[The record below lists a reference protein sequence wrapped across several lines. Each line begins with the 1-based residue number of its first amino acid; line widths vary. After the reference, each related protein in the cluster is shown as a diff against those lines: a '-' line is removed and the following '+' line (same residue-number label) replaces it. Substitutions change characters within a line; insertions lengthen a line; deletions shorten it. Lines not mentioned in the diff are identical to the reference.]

1 MARCHILETL
11 QPPMFV
17 ICIQFTIFSLSS
29 VLVKTQDGVTQLFKN
44 IRSDFHLNVS
54 VAMLRIDW
62 WIYVDIYISIIIHFG
77 NFQITSKLPKVN
89 CDPKNI
95 KAVFNSWKETKNCF
109 PLIQGTLIKSHFLV
123 DFMVIFNVEMTEI
136 LSLGIEIIAR
146 NNKN

>member
-54 VAMLRIDW
+54 VAMLRID
-62 WIYVDIYISIIIHFG
+62 
-77 NFQITSKLPKVN
+77 
-89 CDPKNI
+89 
-95 KAVFNSWKETKNCF
+95 
-109 PLIQGTLIKSHFLV
+109 
-123 DFMVIFNVEMTEI
+123 
-136 LSLGIEIIAR
+136 
-146 NNKN
+146 